1 MDEPTVERCKF
12 IKKNGKQCRQK
23 NKPNQTGGEIIHG
36 YCTYHCHL
44 RGNGKEEVTTMN

>member
-1 MDEPTVERCKF
+1 MLKDVNSL
-12 IKKNGKQCRQK
+12 KKMGNIVDKRI
-23 NKPNQTGGEIIHG
+23 NQTGGEIIFG